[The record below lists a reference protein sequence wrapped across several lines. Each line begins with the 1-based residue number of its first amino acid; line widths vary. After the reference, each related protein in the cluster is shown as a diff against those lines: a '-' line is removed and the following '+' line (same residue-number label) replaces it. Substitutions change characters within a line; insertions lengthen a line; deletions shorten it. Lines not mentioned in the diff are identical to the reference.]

1 MDFSTLLILIFMIMF
16 WLFRAIVAVC
26 TQYSIDL
33 IGIVSYN
40 LNLEII
46 ISFAVIICIVLVAK
60 RKIIGALVYT
70 LVYGMY
76 FGEHFFNEVINLFKG
91 ETLTMD
97 MSANLICDFIAILL
111 VIFCL
116 FDTVIS
122 KSKNAPKNKNTDW
135 YFENSE
141 YDKELEKRDKRD
153 DKNQYKFY

>member
-1 MDFSTLLILIFMIMF
+1 MGFSTLLILIFMIMF

-40 LNLEII
+40 LTLEII

-60 RKIIGALVYT
+60 RKIIGALAYT

-76 FGEHFFNEVINLFKG
+76 FGEHLFNEVINLFKG

-97 MSANLICDFIAILL
+97 MSANLICDFVAILL

-122 KSKNAPKNKNTDW
+122 KSKKVPKNKSTDW